1 MLKKSIGGRKSVSEK
16 LGDWDVVT
24 EHDKNIENVIIG
36 RLANQFPKHKLVITS
51 LEHKWKKGVKFENW
65 IMNLFRWRFIAEESA
80 GKILPDLTDT
90 PTWIIDPIDGTAN
103 FIHGFPHSCVVIGL
117 AINKEMVASIVYNP
131 MLDQLFTARKGRGA
145 FMNGARIQTS
155 KIQGQ

>member
-51 LEHKWKKGVKFENW
+51 LEHK
-65 IMNLFRWRFIAEESA
+65 
-80 GKILPDLTDT
+80 
-90 PTWIIDPIDGTAN
+90 
-103 FIHGFPHSCVVIGL
+103 
-117 AINKEMVASIVYNP
+117 
-131 MLDQLFTARKGRGA
+131 
-145 FMNGARIQTS
+145 
-155 KIQGQ
+155 